1 MFALDLAPVTTTSG
15 DVTLH
20 ELLPSH
26 PAACMGAAVFLGLVA
41 GSFLNVVVFRLPRIL
56 EREWQWEIAQ
66 RSDDSQALKDA
77 SDERFSLAFPR
88 SHCPACGTSIRPLD
102 NVPVFGFLRLRG
114 RCRACGVRIP
124 LRYPAVEIA
133 SALAAVA
140 VAWHF
145 ECGAPMAGALLLTF
159 ALIALACIDLEKRLL
174 PDAITLPFLWL
185 GLAINLFGVY
195 APLPSAVI
203 GAIAG
208 YGVLWSVF
216 QIFRLIT
223 GKEGMGHGDFK
234 LLAMVG
240 AWLGWETLSL
250 VILLSSAT
258 ALIIGGTLIALGY
271 QKRHSPMPFG
281 PFLAAAAW
289 LCLLFGDV
297 LGRSY
302 LVWVAGLA

>member
-1 MFALDLAPVTTTSG
+1 MTLPALLSAHPV
-15 DVTLH
+15 
-20 ELLPSH
+20 
-26 PAACMGAAVFLGLVA
+26 ACIGAVVFLGLIA
-41 GSFLNVVVFRLPRIL
+41 GSFLSVVTFRLPRIL
-56 EREWQWEIAQ
+56 EREWQWEAAQ
-66 RSDDSQALKDA
+66 RSGDPRTLIHA
-77 SDERFSLAFPR
+77 SHERFSLAFPR

-102 NVPVFGFLRLRG
+102 NVPVFGFLWLRG

-124 LRYPAVEIA
+124 FRYPAVEIA

-140 VAWHF
+140 VAWRF
-145 ECGAPMAGALLLTF
+145 GCGVPMAGALLLTF
-159 ALIALACIDLEKRLL
+159 ALIALACIDLEKQLL

-240 AWLGWETLSL
+240 AWLGWESLPL

-258 ALIIGGTLIALGY
+258 ALVIGGTLIALGY

-289 LCLLFGDV
+289 LCLLFGDA

-302 LVWVAGLA
+302 LEWVAGLT